1 MAPTPIRAAGGSEA
15 PCVQALV
22 EQTGPSLASYATP
35 TDPTGVVL
43 MLHGG
48 KERSQQE
55 VDGRSA
61 SWRRS
66 AAMARAIAP
75 AAETAGAALRLL
87 RYRRRGWNGGAPT
100 EDARW
105 ALAEVRRELGDLP
118 VVLLGH
124 SMGARTA
131 VHVADDDLVRG
142 VVALA
147 PWFPTGEPVT
157 ALAGRT
163 LLAAHGR
170 RDRITS
176 ARATRA
182 YVEAA
187 NVAGADASFLDMG
200 PVGHYMFRRVP
211 EWNELASTESLK
223 LLG

>member
-1 MAPTPIRAAGGSEA
+1 VTSTDRA
-15 PCVQALV
+15 V
-22 EQTGPSLASYATP
+22 EPVPSLEAFASP
-35 TDPTGVVL
+35 DSPTGVVL

-48 KERSQQE
+48 KERSQQL
-55 VDGRSA
+55 VDSRSA

-66 AAMARAIAP
+66 AAMARSISDR
-75 AAETAGAALRLL
+75 AERAGAAVRLL
-87 RYRRRGWNGGAPT
+87 RYRHRGWNAAAPV

-131 VHVADDDLVRG
+131 VHVADDDRVRG

-147 PWFPTGEPVT
+147 PWFPAQEPVR
-157 ALAGRT
+157 ALAGRS
-163 LLAAHGR
+163 LVAAHGT
-170 RDRITS
+170 RDKITS

-182 YVEAA
+182 YVDRARA
-187 NVAGADASFLDMG
+187 AGADASFVDMG
-200 PVGHYMFRRVP
+200 PVGHYMFRRVAA
-211 EWNELASTESLK
+211 WNDLAGTESLR

>member
-1 MAPTPIRAAGGSEA
+1 MTS
-15 PCVQALV
+15 
-22 EQTGPSLASYATP
+22 TDT
-35 TDPTGVVL
+35 TDPAPGLDSFASPPSPAGVVL

-48 KERSQQE
+48 KDRSQQV
-55 VDGRSA
+55 VDSRSA

-66 AAMARAIAP
+66 AAMARRV
-75 AAETAGAALRLL
+75 AERAEGSGAAVRLL
-87 RYRRRGWNGGAPT
+87 RYRRRGWNGGAPV

-131 VHVADDDLVRG
+131 VHVADDALVRG

-147 PWFPTGEPVT
+147 PWFPTEEPVR

-163 LLAAHGR
+163 LVAAHGS
-170 RDRITS
+170 RDKITS

-182 YVEAA
+182 FVDRARL
-187 NVAGADASFLDMG
+187 AGADASFVDMG
-200 PVGHYMFRRVP
+200 PVGHYMLRRVST
-211 EWNELASTESLK
+211 WNEVAARESLQ
-223 LLG
+223 LLR